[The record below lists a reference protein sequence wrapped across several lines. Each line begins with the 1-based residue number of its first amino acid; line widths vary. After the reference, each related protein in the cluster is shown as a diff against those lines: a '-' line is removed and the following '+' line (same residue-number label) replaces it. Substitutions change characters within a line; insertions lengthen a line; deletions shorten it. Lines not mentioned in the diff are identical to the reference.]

1 MDLDKIYRWCDPY
14 GGGLIIAE
22 SYEDAQ
28 NKLTQMLGSSRFVEE
43 IIIWP
48 WLDDDYFDKENPDV
62 FDIY

>member
-14 GGGLIIAE
+14 GGGIVFAE

-28 NKLTQMLGSSRFVEE
+28 NKLTRMLGSSRFVEE

-48 WLDDDYFDKENPDV
+48 WLNDDYFDKENPDV

>member
-14 GGGLIIAE
+14 GGGIVIAT
-22 SYEDAQ
+22 SFEDAQ
-28 NKLTQMLGSSRFVEE
+28 NKLTRMLGSARLIEE

-48 WLDDDYFDKENPDV
+48 WLNDDYFDKENPDV